1 MMKNEEI
8 LIVQNL
14 MYTVDVPL
22 WIETE
27 GAVQHVKDYIV
38 HYKLSPP
45 SASSS
50 SINQEDSED
59 ENDEDDDGD
68 SADNDD
74 NINPKDAKKQ
84 EGNNKKDEVVEE
96 DEEEEEV
103 SDLEM
108 FIGMYETAIEMA
120 AADDA
125 K

>member
-1 MMKNEEI
+1 MLIDFI
-8 LIVQNL
+8 LMNA
-14 MYTVDVPL
+14 VDVPL

-27 GAVQHVKDYIV
+27 GAVQHVKDYII

-50 SINQEDSED
+50 SMNDQDSDEE
-59 ENDEDDDGD
+59 ENDEDDD
-68 SADNDD
+68 AVVANDD
-74 NINPKDAKKQ
+74 SGDNQDSEKRKRYEKEDN
-84 EGNNKKDEVVEE
+84 EE
-96 DEEEEEV
+96 DNSAEE

-108 FIGMYETAIEMA
+108 FIGMFETAIEMA

>member
-1 MMKNEEI
+1 
-8 LIVQNL
+8 

-27 GAVQHVKDYIV
+27 GAVQHVKDYII
-38 HYKLSPP
+38 HYKISPP

-50 SINQEDSED
+50 SSTNDHDS
-59 ENDEDDDGD
+59 DEDTDE
-68 SADNDD
+68 DNDANEAD
-74 NINPKDAKKQ
+74 KDGSNDPKHSRKRNCDRKEDA
-84 EGNNKKDEVVEE
+84 EEHTFVVE
-96 DEEEEEV
+96 

-125 K
+125 KKG